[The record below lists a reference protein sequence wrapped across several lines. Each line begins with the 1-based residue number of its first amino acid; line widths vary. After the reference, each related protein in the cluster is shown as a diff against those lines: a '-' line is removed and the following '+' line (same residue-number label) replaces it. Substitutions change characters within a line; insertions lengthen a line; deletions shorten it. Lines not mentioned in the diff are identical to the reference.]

1 MAGEFGEKA
10 EKSKKEEDTMK
21 PANKFLRAL
30 ALVIVMAVMMAT
42 VAYAAEAGNLWLSL
56 SESENGKNTTALII
70 TDTTVTDGLVKVTY
84 DPEVLT
90 YKGVM
95 VSSEYVA
102 MHSVNAAEAGVVLIS
117 WVAPEAYEHDGSAIT
132 LIEVNFE
139 GASEAIE
146 AAGLAHD
153 ADGNELSIGAVDT
166 SALEEALAKTED
178 LIEED
183 YTEESWA
190 AMEEA
195 KAAAEAV
202 LADPTATQSEIDAAA
217 AALEEAIAALE
228 EIPVDKSELEE
239 AIEKAESKKEKD
251 YTKKSWAAM
260 KAALK
265 VAKKTLDD
273 ENATQEEVDAAADA
287 LNKAIKALVPTTG
300 KNPGT
305 GDESPLVPV
314 AAIGALALVGIV
326 VLLTMKK
333 KGGK

>member
-1 MAGEFGEKA
+1 M
-10 EKSKKEEDTMK
+10 KS
-21 PANKFLRAL
+21 ANKFLSAA
-30 ALVIVMAVMMAT
+30 ALVIVMCIMMAT
-42 VAYAAEAGNLWLSL
+42 VAYAAETGKVWLSL
-56 SESENGKNTTALII
+56 SESENGKDMSALIV

-84 DPEVLT
+84 DPAVLT

-117 WVAPEAYEHDGSAIT
+117 WVAPEAYEADGSAIT

-139 GASEAIE
+139 GASRNIE

-153 ADGNELSIGAVDT
+153 AEGNELSIGTVDT
-166 SALEEALAKTED
+166 SALEEALAEAGALK
-178 LIEED
+178 EED
-183 YTEESWA
+183 YTEETWEA
-190 AMEEA
+190 LEEA
-195 KAAAEAV
+195 EAAAEAV
-202 LADPTATQSEIDAAA
+202 LNDPTATQSEIDAAA

-228 EIPVDKSELEE
+228 EIPVDKSQLEK
-239 AIEKAESKKEKD
+239 AIESAESKKKKD
-251 YTKKSWAAM
+251 YTKKSWDAM
-260 KAALK
+260 QAALK
-265 VAKKTLDD
+265 VAEKVFAD
-273 ENATQEEVDAAADA
+273 EDATQEEVDDATDA
-287 LNKAIKALVPTTG
+287 LNKAIQALVPTTG